1 MSVLNEW
8 IKQTKFSSASQE
20 AILNIML
27 TSSLLRNRLN
37 ALCSEYDISLQQ
49 FNILRILKGALP
61 GGYPRCQISER
72 MVEKAPD
79 TTRLIDR
86 LVKTGLV
93 KREKSENDMR
103 QSIAKITEKG
113 ISLLGELSQKIDS
126 FGSDLEAKV
135 SIEVCKNISYNCN
148 KMLEKL

>member
-61 GGYPRCQISER
+61 DGYPRCQISER

-93 KREKSENDMR
+93 KRENIISPENRTMSSR
-103 QSIAKITEKG
+103 AG
-113 ISLLGELSQKIDS
+113 
-126 FGSDLEAKV
+126 
-135 SIEVCKNISYNCN
+135 
-148 KMLEKL
+148 